1 MEKSSTS
8 EGGDGA
14 GDVVIPR
21 KRRRTGEKEQ
31 RTRHVLPVECIICKK
46 SKWIQPPCG
55 PRKKEPLTNCE
66 YEKGGQLLK
75 TAELLNDESIL
86 LDIQGQDM
94 VAIEVRYHRSCHKNY
109 IKATCRVE
117 TCVVAVIV
125 RTPLL
130 KTSNACPAMTK
141 KVTLKTMNRHRDFT

>member
-8 EGGDGA
+8 EGGDGT

-31 RTRHVLPVECIICKK
+31 RTRHALPVECIICKK
-46 SKWIQPPCG
+46 SKWIQPPYG
-55 PRKKEPLTNCE
+55 PRKKEPLTKCE
-66 YEKGGQLLK
+66 YEK
-75 TAELLNDESIL
+75 
-86 LDIQGQDM
+86 GQDM

-109 IKATCRVE
+109 IKATCRVQ

-141 KVTLKTMNRHRDFT
+141 KVTLKTMNRHRDLS

>member
-31 RTRHVLPVECIICKK
+31 RTRHALPVECIICKK
-46 SKWIQPPCG
+46 SKWIQPPYG

-66 YEKGGQLLK
+66 YEKGGQR
-75 TAELLNDESIL
+75 LLNYSMMNPSFLIF
-86 LDIQGQDM
+86 
-94 VAIEVRYHRSCHKNY
+94 K
-109 IKATCRVE
+109 IKTWWQSKSGITDHATRI
-117 TCVVAVIV
+117 TSRRLAVYRLV
-125 RTPLL
+125 SLQ
-130 KTSNACPAMTK
+130 
-141 KVTLKTMNRHRDFT
+141 